1 MKKLAIGSI
10 LVMIVV
16 IAMEA
21 FTPTAHKKLPGNF
34 KNLKV
39 LPQDISKDDL
49 DSIMDGFTIALNVRC
64 GFCHAR
70 VKDTTVHKLDFP
82 SDEKEEKTT
91 ARNMM
96 KMVNMLNTGST
107 FNWNNSTKPDT
118 IHTII
123 CYTCHR
129 GMKQPTSAN
138 LMPEIKKIEDER
150 ERQWKE
156 MQQKQQQQQQG
167 KKQ

>member
-10 LVMIVV
+10 LVLVIV

-21 FTPTAHKKLPGNF
+21 FTPTPKKPAGNF

-70 VKDTTVHKLDFP
+70 VKDTTIHKLDFP
-82 SDEKEEKTT
+82 SDDKEEKGT
-91 ARNMM
+91 AREMM
-96 KMVNMLNTGST
+96 KMVMMLNTGST
-107 FNWNNSTKPDT
+107 FNWMKSTKPDT

-156 MQQKQQQQQQG
+156 MQQKQQQQQG

>member
-10 LVMIVV
+10 LVLVIV

-21 FTPTAHKKLPGNF
+21 FTTTPSEKLPGEW
-34 KNLKV
+34 KNLKI
-39 LPQDISKDDL
+39 LPQDISKEDL
-49 DSIMDGFTIALNVRC
+49 HNLMESYTIALGVRC

-70 VKDTTVHKLDFP
+70 KADTTQRGLDFS
-82 SDEKEEKTT
+82 SDAKEEKGT
-91 ARNMM
+91 AREMM
-96 KMVNMLNTGST
+96 KMVHTLNTTT
-107 FNWNNSTKPDT
+107 FNWMNSTKPDT

-129 GMKQPTSAN
+129 GKKDPSSPN
-138 LMPEIKKIEDER
+138 LMPEINKIQEDLE
-150 ERQWKE
+150 
-156 MQQKQQQQQQG
+156 KQYKQMQQQQQG